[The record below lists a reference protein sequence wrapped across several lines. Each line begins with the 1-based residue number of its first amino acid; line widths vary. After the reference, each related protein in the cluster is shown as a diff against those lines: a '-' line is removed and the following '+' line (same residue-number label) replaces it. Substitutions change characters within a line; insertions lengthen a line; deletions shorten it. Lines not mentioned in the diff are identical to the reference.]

1 MSKFKTLFLLFLTT
15 VIWAGS
21 IADCNKD
28 IRFSFKNKPDSA
40 TFILKNP
47 NRLVID
53 YKTSAKVLTNY
64 YKFVDKVCIKSART
78 NSNKQNKTRIVYDL
92 ANTSSTTN
100 HIVKT
105 KLGYDLIVSLKS
117 KTKKPNIIPVRDLI
131 VVIDPGHGGFDPGA
145 ISKHGIKEKDITL
158 AIAKKLALKINATH
172 GMKAYLTR
180 SNDSFIELR
189 KRTELAKKYKAD
201 LFISIH
207 ADSHP
212 NSSARGVSVYAL
224 SESGATS
231 EAARILADKENNLY
245 SDSKHSH
252 HNYILQ
258 SVLIDLQQVST
269 VHQSLY
275 LGKKILEKVA
285 SVAKRHSSRV
295 EQAAFVVLKSTSIPS
310 VLIESGFV
318 SNKKEALYLTNSKYQ
333 DTLALSFLR
342 AIEAYFKDKK
352 PKNSYFDGS
361 VTKKYIKVQKGD
373 SLKKIAG
380 KYKISIDNLIKLNHM
395 TSDKIYVGQTLI
407 LPIHK

>member
-1 MSKFKTLFLLFLTT
+1 MSRSKTFFLLLITT
-15 VIWAGS
+15 FIWAGP
-21 IADCNKD
+21 IDDCNKN
-28 IRFSFKNKPDSA
+28 IKFSFKTKPDSNVF
-40 TFILKNP
+40 TLTNP

-64 YKFVDKVCIKSART
+64 YKYVDKVCIKSARINT
-78 NSNKQNKTRIVYDL
+78 NKQNKTRVVYDL
-92 ANTSSTTN
+92 ANPNSISN
-100 HIVKT
+100 HIEKT

-117 KTKKPNIIPVRDLI
+117 KVKKPSIIPVRDLI

-158 AIAKKLALKINATH
+158 ALAKKLAFKINATH

-189 KRTELAKKYKAD
+189 KRTEIATKHKAD

-245 SDSKHSH
+245 SDSKNSH

-269 VHQSLY
+269 VHQSLH

-318 SNKKEALYLTNSKYQ
+318 SNKKEALHLTNANYQ
-333 DTLALSFLR
+333 DTLATSFLH
-342 AIEAYFKDKK
+342 AIEDYFIDKK
-352 PKNSYFDGS
+352 PKNSYFDSS
-361 VTKKYIKVQKGD
+361 VTKKYIKVQQGD
-373 SLKKIAG
+373 TLKKIAA
-380 KYKISIDNLIKLNHM
+380 KYQMSVANIIKLNHM
-395 TSDKIYVGQTLI
+395 TSDKIYIGQTLI